1 MYYIRI
7 IQEDIVTLPVGIRE
21 GIIRGN
27 GYVLIMK
34 YSIYIITSYLYISY
48 CCDVYSNNN
57 LFVYT
62 SYTNAYIVFSVD
74 VSTCL

>member
-1 MYYIRI
+1 MYYVRI

-27 GYVLIMK
+27 GYVLNMK
-34 YSIYIITSYLYISY
+34 DSIYIITSYLYISY
-48 CCDVYSNNN
+48 CCDVYLNNN

-62 SYTNAYIVFSVD
+62 SYTNAYIVFRVD
-74 VSTCL
+74 VNTCL

>member
-27 GYVLIMK
+27 GYVLNMK

-48 CCDVYSNNN
+48 CCDVYLNNN

-62 SYTNAYIVFSVD
+62 SYTNAYIVFRVD